1 MLRIAPGRASDRR
14 FGEIPANVDKVGV
27 VRSALLV
34 LTLLVMIPSAA
45 RSAVVREID
54 FKNPSGNARCIAA
67 KVSGKPPYL
76 ACAVVST
83 STPTLNPEAWWLYR
97 RGPVGAPIRPD
108 NWIGQ
113 GVSVIRYGQTR
124 RFFGVFRC
132 SSLTIGL
139 LCWSTRSSHG
149 FLLST
154 RHQFTF

>member
-1 MLRIAPGRASDRR
+1 MRQYESGLGR
-14 FGEIPANVDKVGV
+14 
-27 VRSALLV
+27 LV
-34 LTLLVMIPSAA
+34 PSVLAALTLLVMIPGSAHA
-45 RSAVVREID
+45 AVVREID

-67 KVSGKPPYL
+67 KASGEPPSL
-76 ACAVVST
+76 ACAVLST
-83 STPTLNPEAWWLYR
+83 ATAALTPEAWWLNP
-97 RGPVGAPIRPD
+97 RGPVVAPTRPD

-113 GVSVIRYGQTR
+113 AVPVLRYGHTR